1 MLRKVQVRPSALVMI
16 RLPLVL
22 PLLLTAT
29 NSVLP
34 ARLLHC
40 VPVIF
45 GPVFAFA

>member
-22 PLLLTAT
+22 TAT
-29 NSVLP
+29 NSGLP
-34 ARLLHC
+34 ARLLYC
-40 VPVIF
+40 VPVIS